1 MSRTKL
7 PQSNGVARKRP
18 AAGSGTAGRQSKS
31 RARAR
36 LKGSDVKATGAAPTI
51 RDLGERRRSNDAVR
65 ASEHL
70 HRSIVET
77 MDEGVMVQ
85 GPDGR
90 VIAVN
95 KSALRI
101 LGVSADQLSNGSSH
115 RPLMPLIHEDGSPFL
130 GHEHPTMVSLRTG
143 EPKSGIVL
151 GLKLPDGSTRWTS
164 VNSRALRRPGETKP
178 YAAVGSFTDI
188 TAHRSALEELNAAR
202 LEDLRRLAL
211 VGEYRDDDT
220 HRHTERVANSSALL
234 AEELGLAS
242 ELIWTIRRAAPL
254 HDVGKIGISD
264 TILLKR
270 GPLTITEF
278 STMKAHTSIGGRIL
292 GESDFPI
299 LRMATEIALTHH
311 ERWDGTG
318 YPAGLSG
325 EAIPIC
331 GRIVA
336 VADAFDAMTHARPY
350 KRPLKVTRAVAE
362 IKHCSGTQF
371 DPLIVAAFMALD
383 HDKLVNPA

>member
-1 MSRTKL
+1 
-7 PQSNGVARKRP
+7 
-18 AAGSGTAGRQSKS
+18 
-31 RARAR
+31 
-36 LKGSDVKATGAAPTI
+36 
-51 RDLGERRRSNDAVR
+51 
-65 ASEHL
+65 
-70 HRSIVET
+70 
-77 MDEGVMVQ
+77 MDEGVIVQ
-85 GPDGR
+85 DPDGR

-143 EPKSGIVL
+143 EPQTGVVL
-151 GLKLPDGSTRWTS
+151 GLELPGGSTRWTS
-164 VNSRALRRPGETKP
+164 INSRALRRPGETKP

-188 TAHRSALEELNAAR
+188 TAHRSALEELNVAR

-220 HRHTERVANSSALL
+220 HRHTERVANGAALL
-234 AEELGLAS
+234 AEELGLDS

-264 TILLKR
+264 TILLKP
-270 GPLTITEF
+270 GKLTVGEF
-278 STMKAHTSIGGRIL
+278 TAMKAHTSIGGRIL
-292 GESDFPI
+292 GDSDFPI

-311 ERWDGTG
+311 ERWDGSG
-318 YPAGLSG
+318 YPAGLS
-325 EAIPIC
+325 EDAIPIC

-350 KRPLKVTRAVAE
+350 KRPFTVTRALAE
-362 IKHCSGTQF
+362 IKHSSGTQL
-371 DPLIVAAFMALD
+371 DPRIVGAFMKLD
-383 HDKLVNPA
+383 HEKLVNPA